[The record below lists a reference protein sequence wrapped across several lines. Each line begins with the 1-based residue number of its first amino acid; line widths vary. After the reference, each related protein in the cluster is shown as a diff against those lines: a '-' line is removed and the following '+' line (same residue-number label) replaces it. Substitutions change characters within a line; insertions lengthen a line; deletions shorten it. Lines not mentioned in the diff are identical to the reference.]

1 MTGQTDRT
9 VWNGHSERK
18 RIHMAKSPYE
28 VLGVRPGA
36 SQEEIKRA
44 YRTLVKKYH
53 PDNYANHPLED
64 LAKEK
69 MQEINSAYDQLTNPN
84 ASSGRSAPG
93 ANQGSGPWGQ
103 TGNPYGQGGSAGSQ
117 NGGQNGNPYG
127 NPFGNQSGWGQRP
140 GGPYYQNG
148 PSNTDI
154 CNSLGCLCC
163 ADSCCECMGGDLC
176 GCC

>member
-1 MTGQTDRT
+1 M
-9 VWNGHSERK
+9 S
-18 RIHMAKSPYE
+18 KSPYE
-28 VLGVRPGA
+28 VLGVRYGA

-53 PDNYANHPLED
+53 PDNYSNHPLED

-84 ASSGRSAPG
+84 AHQGRPSSTSG
-93 ANQGSGPWGQ
+93 QGTSPNNR
-103 TGNPYGQGGSAGSQ
+103 TGNPYGST
-117 NGGQNGNPYG
+117 GNPYG
-127 NPFGNQSGWGQRP
+127 SPFGNQQEWGRRQDNT

-148 PSNTDI
+148 PNSGEI
-154 CNSLGCLCC
+154 CNTLGCLCC
-163 ADSCCECMGGDLC
+163 ADSCCECMGGDIC